1 MLRVHS
7 GLPFLSGPA
16 APPGL
21 HDLGCLG
28 VTTPGRA
35 VRPYRDRRSVRPCL
49 RHDHLSFP
57 AGAP

>member
-28 VTTPGRA
+28 DHPG
-35 VRPYRDRRSVRPCL
+35 PSGPSLPRSQICATML
-49 RHDHLSFP
+49 T
-57 AGAP
+57 A